1 MEEANCPWMCRGP
14 GQTEGAMSGRRREER
29 GTLSKAR
36 ADGRGRVEMHRA
48 TSHPL
53 RRWRVG
59 GWVEGRA
66 CIFRDLLGCKEEGQ
80 QVRTWAWPGQQV
92 RVWYGLSGR

>member
-1 MEEANCPWMCRGP
+1 MR
-14 GQTEGAMSGRRREER
+14 GRRREER

-36 ADGRGRVEMHRA
+36 ADGRGQVEMHRA

-53 RRWRVG
+53 RRWRAG

-66 CIFRDLLGCKEEGQ
+66 CIFRDLLGQETQ
-80 QVRTWAWPGQQV
+80 D
-92 RVWYGLSGR
+92 SGFSRQAPIL